1 MQQIHVCKDP
11 LIFCCNPEVS
21 FKQCMESIKKRVQAV
36 RERQQSFPEVI
47 PISPSQI
54 CQSPASCW
62 PVQWPGT
69 LWPRASACGGCKAGS
84 HHVSLKKKTP
94 IPWERQFS
102 FFVLCKWLGMRWM
115 GHWEWRMSSGWV
127 TESEVPQGTV
137 SLQLS
142 QRDQVRGSAALEA
155 QPTEA
160 ASLFESLLISPVS
173 TSPCKWK
180 IIIEKNT
187 FRKSKTF
194 LATFKPKCEH

>member
-11 LIFCCNPEVS
+11 LIFCCYPEVS

-84 HHVSLKKKTP
+84 HHVSLKKKKP
-94 IPWERQFS
+94 FLGRGS
-102 FFVLCKWLGMRWM
+102 FPSLCSVNDWAWD
-115 GHWEWRMSSGWV
+115 EWGTGNEGCPRDGW
-127 TESEVPQGTV
+127 
-137 SLQLS
+137 LS
-142 QRDQVRGSAALEA
+142 QKCLRALFLSSCPKEIRSEG
-155 QPTEA
+155 QLH
-160 ASLFESLLISPVS
+160 SKHSQQKLLPYLKVYWSVLLALLLVS
-173 TSPCKWK
+173 
-180 IIIEKNT
+180 EK
-187 FRKSKTF
+187 
-194 LATFKPKCEH
+194 